1 LATSTFTE
9 VTMTDTA
16 REVMVI
22 RDDTTAEELVEY
34 LTNLNAF
41 AKRQQRITARFTND
55 RPTEKDKAHR
65 RMDAPLDAILEALAR
80 LT

>member
-1 LATSTFTE
+1 
-9 VTMTDTA
+9 MTDATH
-16 REVMVI
+16 
-22 RDDTTAEELVEY
+22 DDTTTVADLAEY
-34 LTNLNAF
+34 LGNLNAF

-55 RPTEKDKAHR
+55 KPTEKDKAHR